1 MESAVNENLRPG
13 QTQTR
18 SARSRAPVFVL
29 GCGRS
34 GTKLLYYSL
43 LSAGGFAV
51 FPEESAVFAV
61 LGLHFG
67 NLANRSNRRK
77 LLDAYLNSGLFRV
90 TGVDPKE
97 FEERVMEDCHNAG
110 DFLRIQM
117 EAIARNQGVER
128 WAESTPKHILYLPL
142 IKKVIPDALIIHMI
156 RDGRDSTA
164 SMHRAGRV
172 HPLPWDK
179 SRDYLARAMY
189 WRWMMSKGRKY
200 GKALGADY
208 MEVHY
213 EELVGNPRETLA
225 RVGKFIDQDLDYDQ
239 IQKVG
244 LGTVRTPNSSFKG
257 DSKETSSNSVGRW
270 RRVFTPEQAQNIEWT
285 LGKALTDT
293 GYKLETPLSELR
305 PTSFAVRVM
314 NIVYPMF
321 LETRQWIKANT
332 PIARLADR
340 ESMGV
345 VDCMTND

>member
-1 MESAVNENLRPG
+1 
-13 QTQTR
+13 
-18 SARSRAPVFVL
+18 
-29 GCGRS
+29 
-34 GTKLLYYSL
+34 
-43 LSAGGFAV
+43 
-51 FPEESAVFAV
+51 
-61 LGLHFG
+61 
-67 NLANRSNRRK
+67 
-77 LLDAYLNSGLFRV
+77 
-90 TGVDPKE
+90 
-97 FEERVMEDCHNAG
+97 
-110 DFLRIQM
+110 
-117 EAIARNQGVER
+117 
-128 WAESTPKHILYLPL
+128 
-142 IKKVIPDALIIHMI
+142 MI

-257 DSKETSSNSVGRW
+257 DSKETSSNSVGR